1 MVQYSMVQYGTAQYS
16 MVQYGT
22 AQYSTVQYNTNLYVS
37 KVDFCN
43 GVGV

>member
-1 MVQYSMVQYGTAQYS
+1 MVQYGTAQYS